1 MSAKANRSASG
12 TSTPHESAAAQ
23 VAGAATYVDDI
34 TELRGTL
41 YAAPIL
47 SSVAHG
53 TLRDVSGTTAL
64 ALAGVRGLVLA
75 ADIPGD
81 AMLAAFAGDEP
92 VFAQGTVQH
101 VGQVVGLVVADS
113 LMQARRAARLVQLQ
127 IDALPAV
134 LSVREALQQQ
144 HFVLPPVFVR
154 RGDADA
160 ALASAPHQLNGALE
174 VGGQEHFY
182 LEGQVAYALPQEQGQ
197 WVLHSSTQHPGEVQH
212 WVAHAL
218 GLSNN
223 AVRVECRR
231 MGGGFGGK
239 ETQAGHMAVWAAVA
253 AHKFKCPV
261 KLRLDRDDDF
271 LITGKRHPMVCEYT
285 VGFDDSGR
293 LCGLNLMMA
302 MNCGFSADL
311 SGPVSDRA
319 IFHAD
324 NAYFLEDV
332 AIASYRCKLNTQ
344 SHTAFRGFGGPQ
356 GMVVIEA
363 IMGDIAR
370 RLGLDPLAVRQRNL
384 YDEHPTANGQARRDT
399 THYGMRVEDNILAPL
414 LSKIEQTSQYQ
425 QRRKAILA

>member
-53 TLRDVSGTTAL
+53 TLRGVSGTAAL

-113 LMQARRAARLVQLQ
+113 VMQARRAARLVQLQ

-134 LSVREALQQQ
+134 LSVREALQQS
-144 HFVLPPVFVR
+144 HYVLPPVFVR

-160 ALASAPHQLNGALE
+160 ALASAPHQLSGTLE

-197 WVLHSSTQHPGEVQH
+197 WVIHSSTQHPGEVQH

-223 AVRVECRR
+223 TVRVECRR

-239 ETQAGHMAVWAAVA
+239 ETQAGHMAVWAEWIIKNCKQIIFSL
-253 AHKFKCPV
+253 HNKKPRISIGSGFCFYFQ
-261 KLRLDRDDDF
+261 LDLF
-271 LITGKRHPMVCEYT
+271 LQQIFYGKI
-285 VGFDDSGR
+285 
-293 LCGLNLMMA
+293 
-302 MNCGFSADL
+302 NC
-311 SGPVSDRA
+311 
-319 IFHAD
+319 
-324 NAYFLEDV
+324 
-332 AIASYRCKLNTQ
+332 CKN
-344 SHTAFRGFGGPQ
+344 
-356 GMVVIEA
+356 
-363 IMGDIAR
+363 
-370 RLGLDPLAVRQRNL
+370 
-384 YDEHPTANGQARRDT
+384 
-399 THYGMRVEDNILAPL
+399 
-414 LSKIEQTSQYQ
+414 
-425 QRRKAILA
+425 